1 MKKLICL
8 LLILIPISFCSTK
21 QEKTEMQEIDGIVH
35 ILNKETPL
43 RRMVELEIEK
53 TREIDPYKFE
63 NISLRF
69 CLPVR
74 SRDGEVILYDPND
87 SEVHRFNADG
97 TYAGKLV
104 RVGQGPGEF
113 STSQS
118 LKVHYMGN
126 QIWVTSSTK
135 LAKFDR
141 NGNFLEERRLN
152 GYPEVFVDEIRF
164 ISSKRIRTKKGGFSS
179 LILVDLDEDEQEATT
194 IFEADVEGM
203 IRFVQGTRTRA
214 FTNDWGVP
222 KIVYTFSEEYKR
234 VYLAL
239 NTDYKIYVKNP
250 AGDTLY
256 VINRPYNRIRVG
268 IKEKEMIL
276 GPIVR
281 NEAWKWMLDAY
292 PDTLVAIKDLKTL
305 PNGYLAVYRVSG
317 VKQFEIDVYDPE
329 GKYVYLIKIP
339 EDLVLER
346 EQFFDIGFFN
356 IEPREDFRV
365 YVEYRIKNLPEI
377 FRNN

>member
-1 MKKLICL
+1 MNKLFFL
-8 LLILIPISFCSTK
+8 YFVFILFFSCDSKT
-21 QEKTEMQEIDGIVH
+21 EKIEMQEIDGVVH
-35 ILNKETPL
+35 VLNQETPIRSTL
-43 RRMVELEIEK
+43 ELEIEK

-69 CLPVR
+69 CFPER
-74 SRDGEVILYDPND
+74 NRDGEVILYDPND

-97 TYAGKLV
+97 TYAGKLI

-113 STSQS
+113 STSQG
-118 LKVHYMGN
+118 LNVHYMGN

-141 NGNFLEERRLN
+141 NGSFLDERRFN
-152 GYPEVFVDEIRF
+152 GDPEVFVDETRF
-164 ISSKRIRTKKGGFSS
+164 ISLGRIRTKNGGRSS
-179 LILVDLDEDEQEATT
+179 VILEKLDEDEQEATT
-194 IFEADVEGM
+194 LYEADVEGV
-203 IRFVQGTRTRA
+203 IRFVQGTRTSMFA
-214 FTNDWGVP
+214 NDWIVP
-222 KIVYTFSEEYKR
+222 KIVYTFNEEYKR

-239 NTDYKIYVKNP
+239 NTDYKIYVKNL

-256 VINRPYNRIRVG
+256 VINRPYNRIRVNT
-268 IKEKEMIL
+268 KEKETIL
-276 GPIVR
+276 GPIVK
-281 NEAWKWMLDAY
+281 NEAWKWMLGAC

-317 VKQFEIDVYDPE
+317 AKQFEIDVYDPE

-339 EDLVLER
+339 EDLVFER